1 MRARFLIMKNMWRT
15 FRLLVGR
22 EGPLHPRFR
31 VPAVLVVMVISMLS
45 LVRLAIVIAMPERFE
60 AFRMGTILQSF
71 LTGLHFDIVI
81 ACMVTVPALA
91 IVLPAQRHILL
102 SRVFQWISGA
112 YSGFAVA
119 LVFFACVADF
129 FFFQEFG
136 HRLDYKVFTYIHY
149 DYVQLIIINQFPLF
163 LTIAA
168 TAVVFVAGTVIT
180 RCIGFGRIQPGDSSL
195 GGILWSI
202 LIVCLVALGI
212 RGSVGP
218 KPINT
223 GLAYF
228 SSSPVLAQL
237 TLNGC
242 FTLREA
248 FVTVFYR
255 DVAPA
260 KYYDVPSDDDALLTT
275 KQMVAGQNDRF
286 LDDWH
291 NPLRRVTQTDKP
303 RQNYNI
309 VLVILESLSWH
320 YISALGGKNGLMP
333 NFDELAK
340 HGILMDHCFSVGER
354 TTRGLGG
361 IVSGFPDVLGES
373 ITTRST
379 SIGSF
384 LTLGSILARRD
395 YQTMFV
401 YGGQPY
407 YDHRQSFLGSNG
419 YNRLVFE
426 KEFSS
431 RTFRTPLGWCD
442 GDLFRSARTV
452 FCEAKKPFFATLLT
466 LSFHRPYEVPPI
478 NFDPMPTSC
487 SNKKQCRAIRYV
499 DWALGCFIENAS
511 HADYFD
517 DTIFVFVADS
527 PGGYLSPE
535 KQPEDFRIPFLIY
548 APEIIGTQGRRIS
561 TVCSQMDVS
570 PTILSLLGGN
580 YEHCFFGSNVL
591 KRQPE
596 KGFSVIRADSNVHY
610 FINGSGL
617 TEMLMPRSQ
626 DGHLFRLEVPD
637 SLEPI
642 ENEKQNRALQFK
654 ATSLLLSL
662 IHI

>member
-1 MRARFLIMKNMWRT
+1 MKNVWRT
-15 FRLLVGR
+15 FRLVIER
-22 EGPLHPRFR
+22 EGLAHPRFR
-31 VPAVLVVMVISMLS
+31 FPAVLVLMVISVFS
-45 LVRLAIVIAMPERFE
+45 LERLAIMIVMPERFE
-60 AFRMGTILQSF
+60 AFRVDTILQSF
-71 LTGLHFDIVI
+71 LTGLRFDTVV
-81 ACMVTVPALA
+81 ACMVAVPALA
-91 IVLPAQRHILL
+91 IILPAPRNLL
-102 SRVFQWISGA
+102 LNNVFQWISGA
-112 YSGFAVA
+112 YGGFVVA

-136 HRLDYKVFTYIHY
+136 HRLDYKVFTYTHY
-149 DYVQLIIINQFPLF
+149 DYIQQIIIDQYPL
-163 LTIAA
+163 LLSIAA
-168 TAVVFVAGTVIT
+168 TAVFFITGTVII
-180 RCIGFGRIQPGDSSL
+180 RRVGFSRVQT
-195 GGILWSI
+195 GGSFIRGITWSA
-202 LIVCLVALGI
+202 LIVGLVILGI
-212 RGSVGP
+212 RGSIGP

-223 GLAYF
+223 GPAYF

-260 KYYDVPSDDDALLTT
+260 EYYDVPGDDDALLST

-286 LDDWH
+286 LDDSH

-309 VLVILESLSWH
+309 VLVIFESLSWH
-320 YISALGGKNGLMP
+320 YISALGGKDGLMP
-333 NFDELAK
+333 HFDELAE

-354 TTRGLGG
+354 TTRGVGG
-361 IVSGFPDVLGES
+361 VVSGFPDVLGES
-373 ITTRST
+373 VTTRST
-379 SIGSF
+379 SVGNF
-384 LTLGSILARRD
+384 LTLGSILARRG

-431 RTFRTPLGWCD
+431 RTFRTHLGWCD
-442 GDLFRSARTV
+442 GDLFRSAHTAFRA
-452 FCEAKKPFFATLLT
+452 AKKPFFATLLT
-466 LSFHRPYEVPPI
+466 LSFHRPYEVPPG
-478 NFDPMPTSC
+478 NFGPIPTSC
-487 SNKKQCRAIRYV
+487 SNKKQCRAIHYV
-499 DWALGCFIENAS
+499 DWALGWFIENAS

-517 DTIFVFVADS
+517 NTIFVFVADS
-527 PGGYLSPE
+527 PGGFLSPE
-535 KQPEDFRIPFLIY
+535 KQPEDFRIPLLIY

-561 TVCSQMDVS
+561 TICSQTDVS

-591 KRQPE
+591 KRQPK
-596 KGFSVIRADSNVHY
+596 KGFAIVRADNNVLY

-617 TEMLMPRSQ
+617 TEMLIPWSQ
-626 DGHLFRLEVPD
+626 GGYLFQLEVPD
-637 SLEPI
+637 SLEPT
-642 ENEKQNRALQFK
+642 ENEEQNHALQFK
-654 ATSLLLSL
+654 ATGLLQAAYILNQRGVYN
-662 IHI
+662 